1 MLPVASLS
9 HQHSCGHTKVYSTT
23 IARSGFICS
32 GWGGL
37 DDQGY
42 HCCVILAFGLE
53 SANANEEDTGDQT
66 VAFWKTVGH
75 WTVWVDRTLGNAC
88 FIATTFEDFTVLRL
102 GFVRVDRN
110 VSAYIA
116 VANEQWK
123 SLEEGKDY
131 KLVIQMDGR
140 EPWHAEASV
149 MRIGGKVPFLI
160 AEASEAEF
168 FREFMRK
175 HSLTISY
182 KGTVVVTL
190 DLKGSAAAMRE
201 LLTCQETFEAEAKRV
216 PDAPKKDPF
225 EGVSS
230 QKDPFAL

>member
-1 MLPVASLS
+1 MIRAIV
-9 HQHSCGHTKVYSTT
+9 
-23 IARSGFICS
+23 IA
-32 GWGGL
+32 
-37 DDQGY
+37 
-42 HCCVILAFGLE
+42 VMLAFGLA
-53 SANANEEDTGDQT
+53 SSNANEEGAVDQS
-66 VAFWKTVGH
+66 VAFWKSVGH
-75 WTVWVDRTLGNAC
+75 WTVWVDRTVENGC
-88 FIATTFEDFTVLRL
+88 FIATAFEDSTVLRL
-102 GFVRVDRN
+102 GFVGIDRN
-110 VSAYIA
+110 LFAYIG
-116 VANEQWK
+116 VGNEQWK

-131 KLVIQMDGR
+131 ELVIQMDGR
-140 EPWHAEASV
+140 NPWRAEASV
-149 MRIGGKVPFLI
+149 MKIGGKVPFLV

-168 FREFMRK
+168 FKEFMRK